1 MNHSDSTRVV
11 RRAWP
16 RPARTAAAAIA
27 TTVLALLAVACGG
40 SNSSGAAGGGSPGS
54 SASASAV
61 AYSACV
67 RAHGVPNYPDPGSAG
82 NLPKGSA
89 QAFGV
94 SNSQY
99 QGAQRACRHLLPNSD
114 TRFTAALTQC
124 LETGDCP
131 HALVQRALTEGLG
144 FARCMRD
151 HGVPNWPDPTV
162 DSMGRPSFQVTASG
176 ISIASTRSPLMLS
189 KLGQCQNRPGVVL
202 LRQE

>member
-1 MNHSDSTRVV
+1 MIHSDSACVV

-16 RPARTAAAAIA
+16 RPAGTAAAAIA

-40 SNSSGAAGGGSPGS
+40 SSSPGAVGGGSPGI
-54 SASASAV
+54 SALASAV

-67 RAHGVPNYPDPGSAG
+67 RSHGVPNYPDPRSDG

-89 QAFGV
+89 RAFGV

-131 HALVQRALTEGLG
+131 HALVQRALTEGLR

-151 HGVPNWPDPTV
+151 HGAPSWPDPTV
-162 DSMGRPSFQVTASG
+162 DSMGRPAFQVTAAG
-176 ISIASTRSPLMLS
+176 ISIAATRSPGMTS
-189 KLGQCQNRPGVVL
+189 KCQRPG
-202 LRQE
+202 